1 MALLNL
7 WKKLSPKQL
16 NIAIQAFS
24 LISIFFEGYGQG
36 VMGGVNASP
45 DYVEEVKINHP
56 NGSVTDITKQGG
68 IVSIVSLLI
77 SPPGSSVSLTRN
89 EVLSGRQ

>member
-24 LISIFFEGYGQG
+24 LISIFFGGYDQG
-36 VMGGVNASP
+36 VMGGVNASL
-45 DYVEEVKINHP
+45 DHAQEVKIGHP
-56 NGSVTDITKQGG
+56 DGTVTA
-68 IVSIVSLLI
+68 
-77 SPPGSSVSLTRN
+77 PPSKAGLWT
-89 EVLSGRQ
+89 

>member
-24 LISIFFEGYGQG
+24 LISIFFGGYDQG

-45 DYVEEVKINHP
+45 DHAQEVKIGHP
-56 NGSVTDITKQGG
+56 DGTVTA
-68 IVSIVSLLI
+68 
-77 SPPGSSVSLTRN
+77 PPSKAGLWT
-89 EVLSGRQ
+89 